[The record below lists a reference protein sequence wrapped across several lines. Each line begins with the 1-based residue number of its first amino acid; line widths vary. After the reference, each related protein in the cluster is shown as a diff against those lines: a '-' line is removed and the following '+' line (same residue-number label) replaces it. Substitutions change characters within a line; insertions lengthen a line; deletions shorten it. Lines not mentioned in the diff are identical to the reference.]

1 MCKCS
6 VRVFERG
13 LEVWVSEEGR
23 GERDRERGSEG
34 KKRLIDGGRVV
45 GWERER
51 EREREITRPVLDR
64 FHDSSRV
71 NALCFML
78 ILYALCFILYDLW
91 SVLYFVHCD
100 KSLEYLRQCPK
111 LWKSAPACAR
121 LRPRLPVQAYSYL
134 FCFLCSTKFVSHSTK
149 VWLPFLG
156 GGCKSLSALLLSKRQ
171 KDGGRGRERLIE
183 RARSN

>member
-1 MCKCS
+1 
-6 VRVFERG
+6 
-13 LEVWVSEEGR
+13 VSEEGR

-78 ILYALCFILYDLW
+78 ILYALCFILYDL
-91 SVLYFVHCD
+91 
-100 KSLEYLRQCPK
+100 
-111 LWKSAPACAR
+111 
-121 LRPRLPVQAYSYL
+121 
-134 FCFLCSTKFVSHSTK
+134 
-149 VWLPFLG
+149 
-156 GGCKSLSALLLSKRQ
+156 
-171 KDGGRGRERLIE
+171 
-183 RARSN
+183 